1 MMERI
6 EIPVCTVVKS
16 CAGRDKEGL
25 YVVVG
30 KLDYPY
36 VWIADGR
43 KYKLDK
49 PKKKNCRH
57 LQIVGTSVSRGN
69 AGPLRIS
76 NEWVRSVLN
85 RAKMELTREGTHV

>member
-1 MMERI
+1 MMERVT
-6 EIPVCTVVKS
+6 IPACAVVRS
-16 CAGRDKEGL
+16 CAGRDKNGL

-57 LQIVGTSVSRGN
+57 LQLVGTSVSMGN
-69 AGPLRIS
+69 AVPMKIS
-76 NEWVRSVLN
+76 NEWIRSVLN

>member
-1 MMERI
+1 MMERMDM
-6 EIPVCTVVKS
+6 PVCTVVRS
-16 CAGRDKEGL
+16 SAGRDKNSL

-57 LQIVGTSVSRGN
+57 LQIVGTSVSIGN
-69 AGPLRIS
+69 AGPMRIS
-76 NEWVRSVLN
+76 NEWIRSVLN
-85 RAKMELTREGTHV
+85 RAKMDLTREGTHV

>member
-1 MMERI
+1 MEKVT
-6 EIPVCTVVKS
+6 IPVGTAVES
-16 CAGRDKEGL
+16 CAGKDKKGL

-43 KYKLDK
+43 KYNLDK

-57 LQIVGTSVSRGN
+57 LRVVGTSAAISDVGSC
-69 AGPLRIS
+69 RIS

-85 RAKMELTREGTHV
+85 RAKDEMTREVLHV

>member
-49 PKKKNCRH
+49 PKKK
-57 LQIVGTSVSRGN
+57 IAGISR
-69 AGPLRIS
+69 
-76 NEWVRSVLN
+76 
-85 RAKMELTREGTHV
+85 

>member
-1 MMERI
+1 MMERV
-6 EIPVCTVVKS
+6 EIPVYATVKS
-16 CAGRDKEGL
+16 CAGKDKDGL

-43 KYKLDK
+43 KYTLDK

-57 LQIVGTSVSRGN
+57 LQPTGTSVSNGS

-76 NEWVRSVLN
+76 NEWIRSVLN
-85 RAKMELTREGTHV
+85 RAKMKLTREGIHV